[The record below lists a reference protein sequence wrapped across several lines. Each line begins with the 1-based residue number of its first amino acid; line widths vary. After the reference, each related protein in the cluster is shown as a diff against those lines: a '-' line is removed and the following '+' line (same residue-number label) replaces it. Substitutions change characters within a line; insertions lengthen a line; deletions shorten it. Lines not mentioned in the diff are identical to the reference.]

1 LERVLSDARRGVNV
15 MGSVVAA
22 VKAYASVGE
31 ITQRLVGVFGR
42 YVEPVRFDHR
52 EEEAIA

>member
-1 LERVLSDARRGVNV
+1 
-15 MGSVVAA
+15 

-42 YVEPVRFDHR
+42 YAEPVRFDDPDLAEMAR
-52 EEEAIA
+52 ARAEPVS